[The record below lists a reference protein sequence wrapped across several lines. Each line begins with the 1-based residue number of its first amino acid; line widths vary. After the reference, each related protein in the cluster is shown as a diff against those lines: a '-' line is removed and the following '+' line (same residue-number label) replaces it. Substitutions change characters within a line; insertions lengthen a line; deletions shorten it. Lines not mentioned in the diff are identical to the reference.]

1 MEEPIA
7 TPMVSSI
14 LPLAAI
20 QTLRAHASR
29 PGQDLLRSKPS
40 CGTAHLVTCSVRKRH
55 HVSRGYVGRA
65 RGFERTCSVSHDRE
79 QDQPD
84 KGLGNAVSLRKLVD
98 RADEVV
104 GAEARDDGH
113 DDERADRRVD
123 VHLGLLFFLLV
134 RVLEEVVVSLELE
147 EEVCARGQIALVEEH
162 CTS

>member
-1 MEEPIA
+1 M
-7 TPMVSSI
+7 
-14 LPLAAI
+14 
-20 QTLRAHASR
+20 
-29 PGQDLLRSKPS
+29 
-40 CGTAHLVTCSVRKRH
+40 KRFCLDREK
-55 HVSRGYVGRA
+55 V
-65 RGFERTCSVSHDRE
+65 FERTCSVADDRE

-84 KGLGNAVSLRKLVD
+84 ESLGDAVGLRKLVD

-147 EEVCARGQIALVEEH
+147 EEVCAHGQIGSVNEH
-162 CTS
+162 CTG